1 MKTIYR
7 LAKAELSNMFYSPVA
22 WLILVIFAFQAGMAF
37 SEGYT
42 GILKNQALGH
52 TMNDITNYLYSQ
64 YSGLY
69 VKMVKTLYLYIPLLT
84 MGLMSREY
92 SSGSI
97 KLLFSS
103 PVTNTQII
111 LGKYTAM
118 LVYGLALVAVL
129 LIYVVFGAVTIENA
143 DVPFM
148 LSGLL
153 AIYLLICAYSAI
165 GLFMSSLT
173 SYQVVAAMGT
183 LAVLAVFNFIG
194 EIGQDWA
201 FVRELTYW
209 LAMSGRSWE
218 LLSGMI
224 CSEDVL
230 YFIVVVALFISLSV
244 LRLESERR
252 KRSVWA
258 ATGRYVTVV
267 VLALT
272 VGYISSRPS
281 MKFYYDASA
290 NKVNTLTPA
299 SQQVVKQLEGRLKVT
314 TYVNLLEENF
324 LSAIPR
330 RLKEDFNHLKR
341 YVRFKPEMQLEYVY
355 YYDQV
360 ENPSLERRY
369 PGLSDREKAEKLAKV
384 YDLSFGMFLSPE
396 QIRETIDLSPEGNRF
411 VRLIERENGQK
422 AFLRV
427 YNDMQK
433 FPSET
438 EITAALKRLIVKAP
452 RVAFI
457 TGHGER
463 SIERIGDQDYSTFA
477 RDKHFRHSLIN
488 QGFDVV
494 GIDLAAED
502 IPSGIDIVVIAD
514 VKNKWGEAEKQ
525 KLDHYIQ
532 RGGNLLIAGEPG
544 RSEFMNPLVERFGVR
559 FMSGTLVQTNRDFL
573 PSLIV
578 AGITPEAGTLS
589 SKYDLLRSY
598 GYRMVFPGAVGLEC
612 TTDKG
617 FEVLPLMQSRDTA
630 SWNELE
636 TTDFLDGKISVNPS
650 IGEVEKSYPLA
661 LALSRKVGDKEQ
673 RIVVL
678 GDSDCI
684 SNGELG
690 KERNGIHAANFSL
703 ITESFR
709 WFSYGEYPVDTERP
723 LPMDRKIDMS
733 RKASGWIKGI
743 AMGIIPAGL
752 LLCSIVL
759 WMRRRRR

>member
-37 SEGYT
+37 SESYT
-42 GILKNQALGH
+42 GILKNQALGY
-52 TMNDITNYLYSQ
+52 TMNDITAYLYSQ
-64 YSGLY
+64 YSGLF

-84 MGLMSREY
+84 MGLMSKEY

-103 PVTNTQII
+103 PITNTQII
-111 LGKYTAM
+111 LGKYAAM
-118 LVYGLALVAVL
+118 LVYGLALVAIL
-129 LIYVVFGAVTIENA
+129 LIYVIFGAVTIENA
-143 DVPFM
+143 DVPF
-148 LSGLL
+148 LFSGLL
-153 AIYLLICAYSAI
+153 AVYLLICAYAAI

-183 LAVLAVFNFIG
+183 LAVLTVLNFIG

-230 YFIVVVALFISLSV
+230 YFIIVVALFVGLSI

-267 VLALT
+267 AVALAL
-272 VGYISSRPS
+272 GYISSRPS

-299 SQQVVKQLEGRLKVT
+299 SQQVVKQLDGGLKVT
-314 TYVNLLEENF
+314 TFVNLLEENF
-324 LSAIPR
+324 SSAIPR

-355 YYDQV
+355 YYDHV
-360 ENPSLERRY
+360 DNPSLSRRY
-369 PGLSDREKAEKLAKV
+369 PGLTDREKVEKLAKV
-384 YDLSFGMFLSPE
+384 YDLNFGLFLSPE
-396 QIRETIDLSPEGNRF
+396 QIRQRIDLSPEGNRF
-411 VRLIERENGQK
+411 VRLIERDNGQQ
-422 AFLRV
+422 AFLRI

-438 EITAALKRLIVKAP
+438 EITAALKRLVVKAP
-452 RVAFI
+452 QVAFI
-457 TGHGER
+457 TGHDER
-463 SIERIGDQDYSTFA
+463 SIDRIGDRDYNTFA
-477 RDKHFRHSLIN
+477 RDKHFRHSLTN
-488 QGFDVV
+488 QGFEVV
-494 GIDLAAED
+494 DIDLDRKD
-502 IPSGIDIVVIAD
+502 IPAGIDIIVIAD
-514 VKNKWGEAEKQ
+514 VKNDWTEAERE
-525 KLDHYIQ
+525 KLDRYID

-544 RSEFMNPLVERFGVR
+544 RSQFMNPLVEQLGVH
-559 FMSGTLVQTNRDFL
+559 FMSGTLVQTSRDYL

-578 AGITPEAGTLS
+578 GRITPEAGAIS
-589 SKYDLLRSY
+589 PKYDLLRGY
-598 GYRMVFPGAVGLEC
+598 GYRMVFPGAVGLEYSE
-612 TTDKG
+612 DKG
-617 FEVLPLMQSRDTA
+617 FKVLPLVTSRDTA

-636 TTDFLDGKISVNPS
+636 TTDFLDGEISVNPLA
-650 IGEVEKSYPLA
+650 GEIEKSYPLA
-661 LALSRKVGDKEQ
+661 LVLSRQVGDKEQ
-673 RIVVL
+673 RIIIL

-684 SNGELG
+684 SNGELS
-690 KERNGIHAANFSL
+690 KQRNGIHAANFNL

-709 WFSYGEYPVDTERP
+709 WFSYGEYPVNTDRP
-723 LPMDRKIDMS
+723 LPRDRKIDMS

-752 LLCSIVL
+752 LLWSIVI
-759 WMRRRRR
+759 WVRRRRR

>member
-52 TMNDITNYLYSQ
+52 TTSDITAYLYSQ
-64 YSGLY
+64 YSGLF

-183 LAVLAVFNFIG
+183 LAVLAVFNFVG

-224 CSEDVL
+224 CTEDVL
-230 YFIVVVALFISLSV
+230 YFMVVVVLFVSLSI
-244 LRLESERR
+244 LRLESERQ

-258 ATGRYVTVV
+258 AMGRYVTVV

-299 SQQVVKQLEGRLKVT
+299 SQQVVKQLEGGLKVT

-324 LSAIPR
+324 LRAIPR
-330 RLKEDFNHLKR
+330 SLKNDFNCLKR

-355 YYDQV
+355 YYDKV
-360 ENPSLERRY
+360 ENPSLSRRY
-369 PGLSDREKAEKLAKV
+369 PGLTDREKAEKLAKV

-396 QIRETIDLSPEGNRF
+396 QIRQIIDLSPEGNRF
-411 VRLIERENGQK
+411 VRIIERKNGQK

-427 YNDMQK
+427 YNDDQK

-463 SIERIGDQDYSTFA
+463 SIERIGDRDYSTFA
-477 RDKHFRHSLIN
+477 RDKHFRHSLTN

-494 GIDLAAED
+494 CIDLAQGD

-514 VKNKWGEAEKQ
+514 VKDKWNEAEKQ

-544 RSEFMNPLVERFGVR
+544 RSEFMNPLVERLGVR

-578 AGITPEAGTLS
+578 TGITPEAGTLS
-589 SKYDLLRSY
+589 SKYDLLRNY
-598 GYRMVFPGAVGLEC
+598 GYQMVFPGAVGLEYA
-612 TTDKG
+612 TDKG

-690 KERNGIHAANFSL
+690 KERSGIYAANFSL

-709 WFSYGEYPVDTERP
+709 WFSYGEYPVDTGRP
-723 LPMDRKIDMS
+723 QPLDRRIDMS
-733 RKASGWIKGI
+733 RKVSGWIKGI
-743 AMGIIPAGL
+743 AMGVIPGGL